1 MRKFIMPLL
10 AAGFLAVAGTAATP
24 QTANATSV
32 HVGVNGPG
40 WGFHVGHRDRGYRHY
55 HRDRRFHRAERRWHR
70 EHRRWNRRHCRPVFR
85 NVWRWTPYGWENFR
99 VRVGRRC
106 YR

>member
-24 QTANATSV
+24 QAAQAGTSV
-32 HVGVNGPG
+32 HVGVHGPG
-40 WGFHVGHRDRGYRHY
+40 WGFHVGHRDRHYRH
-55 HRDRRFHRAERRWHR
+55 HRRAHPHWHR
-70 EHRRWNRRHCRPVFR
+70 ERRHYRHHRRHCRPVYR
-85 NVWRWTPYGWENFR
+85 KVWRWTPYGWERFR
-99 VRVGRRC
+99 VKVGRRC